1 MSEALEKYGLGV
13 AGAALM
19 AGLAVVCLYF
29 GVAYLPKL
37 PLLPGRV
44 RITGQS
50 GVFVNLSYVAMA
62 GFLFSRFFLGN
73 ALRDTTGEY
82 VAYFFQVVTLVLFI
96 VIFALALSGLVLPG
110 L

>member
-1 MSEALEKYGLGV
+1 MSEALEKYGLGMV
-13 AGAALM
+13 GAALV
-19 AGLAVVCLYF
+19 AGLATVCLYW

-37 PLLPGRV
+37 PLLPGRIK
-44 RITGQS
+44 ITGQS
-50 GVFVNLSYVAMA
+50 GVFVNLAYIAMA

-73 ALRDTTGEY
+73 VLRSDAGEI
-82 VAYFFQVVTLVLFI
+82 VVRLCQTVTLVLFI